1 MAIKEQVLVKSEP
14 GRTVDVRP
22 PTGLTAQLFD
32 LQGLELA
39 ILEWPAPLVRSKTE
53 QRLTPAERDVAGLV
67 LEGLTNRVIAER
79 RGRSARTV
87 ANQLA
92 SIYAKLEVGSRAE
105 LAAWA
110 ARLGR

>member
-1 MAIKEQVLVKSEP
+1 MAFKERVLVQDRP
-14 GRTVDVRP
+14 GGASGVRP
-22 PTGLTAQLFD
+22 PAGLTAQLLD

-39 ILEWPAPLVRSKTE
+39 ILEWPAPPVRSKTE
-53 QRLTPAERDVAGLV
+53 RLTPAELDVAALV
-67 LEGLTNRVIAER
+67 LEGLTNLAIAER
-79 RGRSARTV
+79 RGRSVRTV